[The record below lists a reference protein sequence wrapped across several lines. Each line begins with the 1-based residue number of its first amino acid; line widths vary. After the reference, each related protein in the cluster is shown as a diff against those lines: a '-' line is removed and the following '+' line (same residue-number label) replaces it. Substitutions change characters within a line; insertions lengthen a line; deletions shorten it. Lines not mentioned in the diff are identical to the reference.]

1 MKKIIAATIM
11 ALSLFATASVA
22 KEIKNTELKY
32 SIIQVADGDKSIIGE
47 GTIYLANPKNNGEF
61 AQADVSSSR
70 NVAYTASCSVSKT
83 KIKEE
88 KDPVIKKDCD
98 MQFADE
104 GYSLSAKVKKSEDN
118 LFLSYFDVSISKI
131 LGFNEAVF
139 PADSDQTQEEL
150 AWDNRKVVMPD
161 LKSINS
167 RFNAINKPGNK
178 YSYVIGN
185 ETLKKEL
192 LLNKKKFKEQKVQYI
207 LEITIS

>member
-1 MKKIIAATIM
+1 MKKIIAAAIM
-11 ALSLFATASVA
+11 TLSIFATASVA
-22 KEIKNTELKY
+22 KEIKNEELKY
-32 SIIQVADGDKSIIGE
+32 SIIQIADGEKSIIGE
-47 GTIYLANPKNNGEF
+47 GTIYLASPQNNGEF

-118 LFLSYFDVSISKI
+118 LFLSYFDVSVSKI

-139 PADSDQTQEEL
+139 PADSDQTPEEL

-167 RFNAINKPGNK
+167 RFDAINKPGKK

-185 ETLKKEL
+185 EVLKKEL
-192 LLNKKKFKEQKVQYI
+192 FLNKDKFKEQKVQYI

>member
-1 MKKIIAATIM
+1 MKKIIAAAIM
-11 ALSLFATASVA
+11 TLSLFATASVA
-22 KEIKNTELKY
+22 KEIKNEELKY
-32 SIIQVADGDKSIIGE
+32 SIIQIADGEKSIIGE
-47 GTIYLANPKNNGEF
+47 GTIYLASPQNNGEF

-104 GYSLSAKVKKSEDN
+104 GYSLSTKVKKSEDN
-118 LFLSYFDVSISKI
+118 LFLSYFDVSVSKI

-139 PADSDQTQEEL
+139 PADSDQTPEEL

-167 RFNAINKPGNK
+167 RFDAINKPGKK

-185 ETLKKEL
+185 EVLKKEL
-192 LLNKKKFKEQKVQYI
+192 FLNKNKFKEQKVQYI

>member
-1 MKKIIAATIM
+1 MKKIIAAAIM
-11 ALSLFATASVA
+11 TLSLFVTASVA
-22 KEIKNTELKY
+22 KEIKNEELKY
-32 SIIQVADGDKSIIGE
+32 SIIQIADGEKSIIGE
-47 GTIYLANPKNNGEF
+47 GTIYLASPKNNGEF

-118 LFLSYFDVSISKI
+118 LFLSYFDVSVSKI

-139 PADSDQTQEEL
+139 PADSDQTPEEL
-150 AWDNRKVVMPD
+150 AWDNRKVIMPE

-167 RFNAINKPGNK
+167 RFSAINKPGKK

-185 ETLKKEL
+185 TTLKNEFPLVKRG
-192 LLNKKKFKEQKVQYI
+192 NKEQKVQY
-207 LEITIS
+207 LVEITIS